1 MAARLV
7 DGFERESVRD
17 LARLDQRRPR
27 LRSRSLL
34 SFERPDR
41 AVPLLGRTRAGVLS
55 LGERELARTLKTP

>member
-27 LRSRSLL
+27 QRRRSLL

-41 AVPLLGRTRAGVLS
+41 AVPLGTREAGVLS
-55 LGERELARTLKTP
+55 LGELGSRAP